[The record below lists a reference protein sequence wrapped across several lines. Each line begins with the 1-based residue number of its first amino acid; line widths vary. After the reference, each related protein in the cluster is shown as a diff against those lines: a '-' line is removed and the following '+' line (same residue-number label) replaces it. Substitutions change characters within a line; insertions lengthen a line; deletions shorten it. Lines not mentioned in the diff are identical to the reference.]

1 MIRQDVKIDEI
12 WFSQYIEEDGRAT
25 SIISAYQNTEDFRNR
40 IKQVLRVAYNN
51 SFITDNGIDACTSL
65 AQEIG
70 LEKFYNSN
78 LVKYIQASVNI
89 TNVTMPDFQWPVIQ
103 KMVKAS
109 IAYSFL
115 IYANDE
121 ESLRK
126 RKEDIKLYF
135 S

>member
-1 MIRQDVKIDEI
+1 MDE
-12 WFSQYIEEDGRAT
+12 
-25 SIISAYQNTEDFRNR
+25 R
-40 IKQVLRVAYNN
+40 IVRDLLRVAINN
-51 SFITDNGIDACTSL
+51 NFITNNGIKACLSL
-65 AQEIG
+65 IEDIG
-70 LEKFYNSN
+70 MEAFKTSN

-115 IYANDE
+115 VYANDE